1 MATILDS
8 LKRSVADVIIG
19 IEAAEAGKAALEA
32 RISTLKLERQRL
44 EAELARELAAA
55 VGKTPQSV
63 VHPSLSRLEPAPY
76 ASASDPAR
84 V

>member
-8 LKRSVADVIIG
+8 LKRSVAAVIID

-32 RISTLKLERQRL
+32 RIGTLKHERQRL

-55 VGKTPQSV
+55 MGETRQSAV
-63 VHPSLSRLEPAPY
+63 YRPSWSPR
-76 ASASDPAR
+76 
-84 V
+84 